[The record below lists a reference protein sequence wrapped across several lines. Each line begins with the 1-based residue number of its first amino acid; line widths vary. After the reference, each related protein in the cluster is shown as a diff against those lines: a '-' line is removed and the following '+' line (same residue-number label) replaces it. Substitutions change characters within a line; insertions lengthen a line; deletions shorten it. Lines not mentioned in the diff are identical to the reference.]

1 VTTPP
6 PAVGA
11 LAELAERWGVQA
23 SFVGTDGTVHR
34 ADDAVIVA
42 ILAALG
48 APVNSEADAADALA
62 VRRQS
67 EERTSLEPVLVHRVG
82 KAATADVTLPA
93 RVEPRDVWCTLTRE
107 GGQERRHRLSSSVIG
122 MRAFREIGATP
133 VNRYRFE
140 LDEDG
145 AEPIGP
151 GYQRL
156 TVEWPGAH
164 ASALL
169 IAAPQ
174 CPPASRG
181 WGLFLPLHALRS
193 EQDWG
198 VGSYTD
204 MAQLG
209 QWVGE
214 TGASMLG
221 ALPLYP
227 AFLDPPADPSPYL
240 PVSRLAYN
248 EVFVDPTVLP
258 ELAVAPEAQRLLGAD
273 EFRRHLAS
281 AHTAALVDY
290 ETVAHLRRQVLA
302 PMAEALLA
310 GSSARRDAF
319 HGWVERHPE
328 LLAYARFRAAGDR
341 LGHRSGVEVVPLP
354 DPDAEP
360 TLGYHLYAQWVA
372 EQQLS
377 AAASAIAL
385 YADLPI
391 GVHPDG
397 FDPVWAPG
405 AFVPGAHGGAP
416 PDLFFAGGQDWA
428 FPPLHP
434 ERIRHD
440 GYHYFTGVL
449 RRAFRHAAYLRV
461 DHIMGLQRLYWIP
474 EGFDA
479 RHGAYVSYRA
489 DELHAVLALEAHR
502 AGAVVVGED
511 LGTVPDGVRS
521 RMAEDR
527 MLRSW
532 VLQFESTGGDPL
544 PSPPSGVLASWGTH
558 DLPRFAAHFSGDDIA
573 EQERDGQLSP
583 AEAAAAR
590 NGRAHWR
597 GALRR
602 ALGIDESPDG
612 SGDTPGDTAA
622 RALRGCLLHLASS
635 AADLVLVDLED
646 LWGEHEPQNR
656 PGTGTGAANWRR
668 RGMHTLSEAE
678 GDTVTI
684 DFLRRLTQVR
694 DGAPL
699 EAWPLPSD
707 RPEQS
712 GQPDRVE
719 VLQ

>member
-1 VTTPP
+1 V
-6 PAVGA
+6 AGA
-11 LAELAERWGVQA
+11 LTELAERYGVQA
-23 SFVGTDGTVHR
+23 SFVGTDGRVHR
-34 ADDAVIVA
+34 AEDAVIVA
-42 ILAALG
+42 ILQALG
-48 APVNSEADAADALA
+48 APIASEADVADALA
-62 VRRQS
+62 ARRQS
-67 EERTSLEPVLVHRVG
+67 QGSTSLEPVLVHRVG
-82 KAATADVTLPA
+82 RVASADVTLPG
-93 RVEPRDVWCTLTRE
+93 RVHPRDVWCTVALE
-107 GGQERRHRLSSSVIG
+107 DGEVRRHRLTANLIG
-122 MRAFREIGATP
+122 MRAVREVGAMP
-133 VNRYRFE
+133 VNRYRFG
-140 LDEDG
+140 LDEG
-145 AEPIGP
+145 RTEPIGP
-151 GYQRL
+151 GYHRI
-156 TVEWPGAH
+156 TVEWPGAQ

-169 IAAPQ
+169 IASPR
-174 CPPASRG
+174 CPEATRG
-181 WGLFLPLHALRS
+181 WGLFLPLHALRT

-198 VGSYTD
+198 VGSYAD
-204 MAQLG
+204 MADLG

-214 TGASMLG
+214 LGASMLG

-258 ELAVAPEAQRLLGAD
+258 ELAAAPEARRLLGGD
-273 EFRRHLAS
+273 EFRRQLLS
-281 AHTAALVDY
+281 AHNSTLVDY
-290 ETVAHLRRQVLA
+290 ETVSRLRRQVLA

-319 HGWVERHPE
+319 CAWVDGHPE

-341 LGHRSGVEVVPLP
+341 LGHGAGVEVRPLP
-354 DPDAEP
+354 KDPEAEP

-372 EQQLS
+372 AQQLS
-377 AAASAIAL
+377 AAASTIPL

-434 ERIRHD
+434 ERMRDD
-440 GYHYFTGVL
+440 GYDYFIGVL

-489 DELHAVLALEAHR
+489 DELHAVVALEAHR

-532 VLQFESTGGDPL
+532 VLQFESTGADPL
-544 PSPPSGVLASWGTH
+544 PPAPSGVLASWGTH
-558 DLPRFAAHFSGDDIA
+558 DLPRFVSHFSGDDIG
-573 EQERDGQLSP
+573 EQEREGELSP
-583 AEAAAAR
+583 TDAAAER
-590 NGRAHWR
+590 TGRAHWR
-597 GALRR
+597 AALLR
-602 ALGIDESPDG
+602 ALGVDDQPDEIG
-612 SGDTPGDTAA
+612 ETAA
-622 RALRGCLLHLASS
+622 LALRGCLLHLASS

-678 GDTVTI
+678 RETVTTG
-684 DFLRRLTQVR
+684 FLRTLTQVR
-694 DGAPL
+694 DGAPAA
-699 EAWPLPSD
+699 ERS
-707 RPEQS
+707 
-712 GQPDRVE
+712 DRVE
-719 VLQ
+719 ALR